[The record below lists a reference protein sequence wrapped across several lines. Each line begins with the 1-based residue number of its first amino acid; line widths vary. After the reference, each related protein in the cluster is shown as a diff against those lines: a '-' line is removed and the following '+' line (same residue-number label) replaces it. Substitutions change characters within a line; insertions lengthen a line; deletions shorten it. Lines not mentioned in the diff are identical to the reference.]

1 MSQNASNIQLLQNA
15 HEDGNLSSNS
25 LTALTKIPDIGQI
38 IQQGLG
44 VPIDSIRSAEVILLN
59 ILVDD
64 SGSIQSAGNEQPI
77 RDGHNMLIQALLESK
92 QQDNIEVINKYL
104 NGKVL
109 YPYTPLSMVPQMDT
123 NNYDANGGTPLFD
136 ETAKLLAT
144 VIAKSQDFKNN
155 GIQVRTITLIL
166 TDGEDCHSRTSTAAD
181 VKKIVT
187 DILRSEDHIIA
198 AMGFDNGSCS
208 FKQVF
213 SAMGIPD
220 RWILTAQ
227 ANPSEIRKAFQ
238 MFSQS
243 AVRASQSAAHFSQ
256 TGLGGFGGK

>member
-1 MSQNASNIQLLQNA
+1 MSQNANNLGLLQNA
-15 HEDGNLSSNS
+15 HEDGDLSSGS
-25 LTALTKIPDIGQI
+25 LNALTKIPDIGAI

-44 VPIDSIRSAEVILLN
+44 VPIDSVRSSEVILLN

-92 QQDNIEVINKYL
+92 QQDNIEVLNRYL
-104 NGKVL
+104 NGTVL
-109 YPYTPLSMVPQMDT
+109 YPYTPLSLIPKMDAR
-123 NNYDANGGTPLFD
+123 NYSANGGTPLFD

-144 VIAKSQDFKNN
+144 VIAKAQDFKNN

-166 TDGEDCHSRTSTAAD
+166 TDGEDVHSRISKASD

-187 DILRSEDHIIA
+187 DMLRNEDHIIA
-198 AMGFDNGSCS
+198 AMGFENGNCD
-208 FKQVF
+208 FRQVF
-213 SAMGIPD
+213 GEMGIPD
-220 RWILTAQ
+220 RWILTANS
-227 ANPSEIRKAFQ
+227 NPSEIRKAFQ
-238 MFSQS
+238 VFSQS

-256 TGLGGFGGK
+256 TNLGGFGGN

>member
-1 MSQNASNIQLLQNA
+1 MSQSVNNVNLLQNA
-15 HEDGNLSSNS
+15 HEEGDLSSGS
-25 LTALTKIPDIGQI
+25 LNALTKIPDIGAI

-44 VPIDSIRSAEVILLN
+44 VPIDSVRSSEVILLN

-64 SGSIQSAGNEQPI
+64 SGSIRMSGNSQPI
-77 RDGHNMLIQALLESK
+77 RDGHNVLIQALLESK

-109 YPYTPLSMVPQMDT
+109 YPYTPLSLVPQMDSS
-123 NNYDANGGTPLFD
+123 NYDANGGTPLFD

-155 GIQVRTITLIL
+155 GIQVRTITLLL
-166 TDGEDCHSRTSTAAD
+166 TDGEDCHSHTSTAAD

-187 DILRSEDHIIA
+187 DMLRSEDHIVA
-198 AMGFDNGSCS
+198 AMGFDNGSCD

-213 SAMGIPD
+213 GEMGIPD
-220 RWILTAQ
+220 RWILTAN

-243 AVRASQSAAHFSQ
+243 AVRASQSAAHFSA
-256 TGLGGFGGK
+256 TSLGGFGG

>member
-1 MSQNASNIQLLQNA
+1 MSNSANNVNLLQNA
-15 HEDGNLSSNS
+15 HEEGDLSSGS
-25 LTALTKIPDIGQI
+25 LNALTKIPDIGAI

-44 VPIDSIRSAEVILLN
+44 VPIDSVRSSEVILLN

-64 SGSIQSAGNEQPI
+64 SGSIRMAGNSQPI

-109 YPYTPLSMVPQMDT
+109 YPYTPLSLVPKMDSI
-123 NNYDANGGTPLFD
+123 NYDANGGTPLFD

-155 GIQVRTITLIL
+155 GIQVRTITLLL
-166 TDGEDCHSRTSTAAD
+166 TDGDDCHSHTSTAAD
-181 VKKIVT
+181 VKKIVG
-187 DILRSEDHIIA
+187 DMLRSEDHIVA
-198 AMGFDNGSCS
+198 AMGFDNGSCN
-208 FKQVF
+208 FNQVF
-213 SAMGIPD
+213 GEMGIPD
-220 RWILTAQ
+220 RWILTAN

-256 TGLGGFGGK
+256 TNLGGFGG

>member
-1 MSQNASNIQLLQNA
+1 MSNSANNVNLLQNA
-15 HEDGNLSSNS
+15 HEEGDLSSGS
-25 LTALTKIPDIGQI
+25 LNALTKIPDIGAI

-44 VPIDSIRSAEVILLN
+44 VPIDSVRSSEVILLN

-64 SGSIQSAGNEQPI
+64 SGSIRMAGNSQPI

-109 YPYTPLSMVPQMDT
+109 YPYTPLSLVPKMDSS
-123 NNYDANGGTPLFD
+123 NYDANGGTPLFD

-155 GIQVRTITLIL
+155 GIQVRTITLLL
-166 TDGEDCHSRTSTAAD
+166 TDGDDCHSHTSTAAD
-181 VKKIVT
+181 VKKIVG
-187 DILRSEDHIIA
+187 DMLRSEDHIVA
-198 AMGFDNGSCS
+198 AMGFDNGSCN
-208 FKQVF
+208 FNQVF
-213 SAMGIPD
+213 GEMGIPD
-220 RWILTAQ
+220 RWILTAN

-256 TGLGGFGGK
+256 TNLGGFGG